1 MPSAGHDLTPAEAN
15 ALNTLVDVIQSILGL
30 GITVTGDRTTRQ
42 DSNYQFAAVRRL
54 MIFLEQSIS
63 LGAQWAVV
71 EPNGPALWV
80 AVSSSIQNFLT
91 GVWKMGGLKGSTQR
105 EAFFVRC
112 DLTTMTQN
120 DLNNGSLILVV
131 GVAPLQP
138 AEFIFLRITIQT

>member
-1 MPSAGHDLTPAEAN
+1 
-15 ALNTLVDVIQSILGL
+15 
-30 GITVTGDRTTRQ
+30 
-42 DSNYQFAAVRRL
+42 
-54 MIFLEQSIS
+54 MIFIEQSIS

-138 AEFIFLRITIQT
+138 AEFIFLRITIQI

>member
-1 MPSAGHDLTPAEAN
+1 
-15 ALNTLVDVIQSILGL
+15 
-30 GITVTGDRTTRQ
+30 
-42 DSNYQFAAVRRL
+42 
-54 MIFLEQSIS
+54 
-63 LGAQWAVV
+63 
-71 EPNGPALWV
+71 
-80 AVSSSIQNFLT
+80 
-91 GVWKMGGLKGSTQR
+91 MGGLKGSTQR